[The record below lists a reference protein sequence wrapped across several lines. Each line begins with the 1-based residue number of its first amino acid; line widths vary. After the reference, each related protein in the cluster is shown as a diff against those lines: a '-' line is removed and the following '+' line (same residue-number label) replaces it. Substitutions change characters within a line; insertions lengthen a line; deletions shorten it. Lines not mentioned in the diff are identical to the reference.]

1 MRTPSQVLEVIK
13 KIAQQQELSLS
24 ELSRRSGISKS
35 AISRYFDGS
44 RKFPLDKIFDFSK
57 ALGVS
62 SEFLL
67 GVKNIDDFQPVEK
80 IKKIPLIGSIACGD
94 PLISYQNIDGYIDEP
109 ADNLPGGT
117 LFYLKANGDS
127 MYPTILDGSH
137 VLIRQQNEIEDGEI
151 AAVLFLKD
159 FSTTLK
165 RIKKVDNKIILI
177 PDNPKYCPIIA
188 DENNPIK
195 ILGKAIKITIDL

>member
-35 AISRYFDGS
+35 TISRYFDGS
-44 RKFPLDKIFDFSK
+44 RKFPLDKIFNFSK

-109 ADNLPGGT
+109 ADTLPKGT

-127 MYPTILDGSH
+127 MYPTILDGSY
-137 VLIRQQNEIEDGEI
+137 VLIRQQNDIEDGEI

-177 PDNPKYCPIIA
+177 PDNPKYHPIIA